1 MVEKFNFYD
10 IYGYL
15 LPGVVLLF
23 LLWVPFGVVL
33 GKWPQPE
40 ISSAL
45 LMLVLAYVVGHFIQT
60 FAVPLLPSKKPDKDG
75 NARYPSD
82 IMLDTTDTKFGLD
95 LKKRISDLAGKV
107 LGLELKFPEDL
118 RLRQANL
125 KIAAKE
131 KALNKKDAELGDK
144 ERQLQKEND
153 LTKKAILQKEIAE
166 IKESQGKI
174 EKEISEAK
182 AEGEAIKV
190 LAGQRRD
197 AFFQARS
204 ALLKEKGTWYWEQFE
219 GLYALMRGLCFSLGV
234 AVWYLFGW
242 SLVLGV
248 REWFGTTRE
257 SWLPLHW
264 IEGAAAV
271 CLLAIFIF
279 SYPRSSGPPPSELPK
294 KTRNF
299 LLAALAFVFLTM
311 GVIAASTTKQGN
323 ETKKPSDASFITIVA
338 CPPEGNTHSESESLP
353 IKAPAGWIGFLA
365 LIAAVASAR
374 CYGAY
379 KTFADSF
386 AENVWRDFANIE
398 AKWTKAEA
406 P

>member
-1 MVEKFNFYD
+1 
-10 IYGYL
+10 
-15 LPGVVLLF
+15 
-23 LLWVPFGVVL
+23 
-33 GKWPQPE
+33 
-40 ISSAL
+40 
-45 LMLVLAYVVGHFIQT
+45 
-60 FAVPLLPSKKPDKDG
+60 
-75 NARYPSD
+75 SD
-82 IMLDTTDTKFGLD
+82 IMLDATDTKFGLD
-95 LKKRISDLAGKV
+95 LKKKISDLAGKV
-107 LGLELKFPEDL
+107 LGVELKFPEDL

-125 KIAAKE
+125 KITAKE
-131 KALNKKDAELGDK
+131 NALNEKSAEL
-144 ERQLQKEND
+144 
-153 LTKKAILQKEIAE
+153 
-166 IKESQGKI
+166 
-174 EKEISEAK
+174 K

-190 LAGQRRD
+190 LAGQGRD
-197 AFFQARS
+197 AFLQARS

-264 IEGAAAV
+264 IDGAAAV
-271 CLLAIFIF
+271 CLLVIFLF

-294 KTRNF
+294 ETRNF

-311 GVIAASTTKQGN
+311 GVIAASTTKPGN

-338 CPPEGNTHSESESLP
+338 CPPEGNTDSESKNLP
-353 IKAPAGWIGFLA
+353 IKAPAGWIGFLG
-365 LIAAVASAR
+365 LIAAVGSAR

-386 AENVWRDFANIE
+386 AENVWRDFGNIE
-398 AKWTKAEA
+398 AKWTKPEA
-406 P
+406 PRSPQFLE

>member
-15 LPGVVLLF
+15 LPGVVLLL

-40 ISSAL
+40 IWSAL
-45 LMLVLAYVVGHFIQT
+45 LMLVLAYVVGHLIQT
-60 FAVPLLPSKKPDKDG
+60 FAVPLLPSKKRDKDG
-75 NARYPSD
+75 NVRYPSD
-82 IMLDTTDTKFGLD
+82 IMLDATDTKFGLD
-95 LKKRISDLAGKV
+95 LKKKISDLAGKV
-107 LGLELKFPEDL
+107 LGVELKFPEDL
-118 RLRQANL
+118 RLRQTNL
-125 KIAAKE
+125 KMAAKE
-131 KALNKKDAELGDK
+131 KG
-144 ERQLQKEND
+144 
-153 LTKKAILQKEIAE
+153 
-166 IKESQGKI
+166 
-174 EKEISEAK
+174 ISEE

-257 SWLPLHW
+257 SWLPLDW
-264 IEGAAAV
+264 IEGAAVA
-271 CLLAIFIF
+271 CLLAIFLF

-311 GVIAASTTKQGN
+311 GVIAASTTKPGN

-353 IKAPAGWIGFLA
+353 IKAPAGWIGFLG
-365 LIAAVASAR
+365 LIAAVGSAR

-406 P
+406 S